1 MILKPAKL
9 LFGLCIVSST
19 LLGDDL
25 AWVDQQIAAIQPKR
39 VGVSDSKISE
49 LTSPIRY
56 KKRAVVEN
64 PDDGKSKIPIIA
76 NTQIVPLVKP
86 LKVTAILNNSA
97 LIDSKWLKVN
107 DTVRG
112 YTIKS
117 ISSESVVLRNREKRL
132 KLFVKE
138 KKNTIKIKI
147 N

>member
-1 MILKPAKL
+1 MISKPTKL
-9 LFGLCIVSST
+9 LFGLCLISST

-39 VGVSDSKISE
+39 VGISDNKISE

-56 KKRAVVEN
+56 KKPAVVEST
-64 PDDGKSKIPIIA
+64 DDKTKIPTIV

-86 LKVTAILNNSA
+86 LKVAAILNNSA

-112 YTIKS
+112 YVVKS
-117 ISSESVVLRNREKRL
+117 ISSDSVLLKNREKKI